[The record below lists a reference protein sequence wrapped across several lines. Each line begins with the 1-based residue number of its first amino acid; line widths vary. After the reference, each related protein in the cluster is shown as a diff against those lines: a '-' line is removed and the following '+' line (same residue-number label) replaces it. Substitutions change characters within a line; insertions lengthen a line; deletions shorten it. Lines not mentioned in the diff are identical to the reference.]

1 MQQFVSLV
9 GFQLGELPV
18 QSSGSAGETTIVAVL
33 HGQIQIGSF
42 TENLLAYGVGRVLDY
57 RDMPTVRSVQRA
69 AAEQDNRF
77 SSFVLGVVK
86 SAPFQM
92 RTFHSAS
99 DEALD
104 Q

>member
-1 MQQFVSLV
+1 MVDGTKLEGPASLR
-9 GFQLGELPV
+9 QALLNR
-18 QSSGSAGETTIVAVL
+18 SSAL
-33 HGQIQIGSF
+33 LGSF

-99 DEALD
+99 DEAED